1 MRSLWLRRRP
11 RSSVAMSYVFTCSV
25 EPVAG
30 ECPTGS
36 AVWVP
41 ASEFSAFPDLTQSE
55 VSDLMAAALVLL
67 VMAWGLRFIR
77 KQIANQ

>member
-1 MRSLWLRRRP
+1 
-11 RSSVAMSYVFTCSV
+11 MSYVLTCSV
-25 EPVAG
+25 EPVGG

-41 ASEFSAFPDLTQSE
+41 SSEFSAFPDLTPGELS
-55 VSDLMAAALVLL
+55 SLMSAALVLL

-77 KQIANQ
+77 KQIAKE